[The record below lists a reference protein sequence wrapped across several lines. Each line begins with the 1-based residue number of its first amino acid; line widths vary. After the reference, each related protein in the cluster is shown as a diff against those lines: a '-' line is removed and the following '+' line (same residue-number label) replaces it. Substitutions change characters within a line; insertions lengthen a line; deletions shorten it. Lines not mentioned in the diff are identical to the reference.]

1 MNSLF
6 VYIIKILNKYFDWRG
21 WSERNSQ
28 MFKKYWHDHEI
39 LLYFT
44 TQPCHTYMH
53 TYTYMQYICMH
64 PYTYVHIHVCCEC
77 VCVYIYMR
85 GMLMHIYNCTNIHLC
100 IYLSI
105 YPAIYV
111 ILGKKLKIWP
121 SIFKLLDKWEGVF
134 GALTSWIRG
143 IQCDIHKAT
152 HTKKLWKQK
161 TRHVKNYIPLAYI
174 STFCSQ
180 GVKSF

>member
-1 MNSLF
+1 MKGLIWEEF
-6 VYIIKILNKYFDWRG
+6 TDVLKILAWPWDFALFYHTAMSHIHAR
-21 WSERNSQ
+21 
-28 MFKKYWHDHEI
+28 I
-39 LLYFT
+39 
-44 TQPCHTYMH
+44 HTYVVYMH
-53 TYTYMQYICMH
+53 ASIHICAYMCVDIYMCA
-64 PYTYVHIHVCCEC
+64 VHVC
-77 VCVYIYMR
+77 VCVFIYIYMR

-121 SIFKLLDKWEGVF
+121 SIFKLFDKWEGVF
-134 GALTSWIRG
+134 RALTSWIRG
-143 IQCDIHKAT
+143 IQCAFHKTT

-161 TRHVKNYIPLAYI
+161 TRHFKNYIPLAYI

-180 GVKSF
+180 GVKSL